1 MSTDKNTDKIDTEKI
16 NIAKTITGKTNAS
29 ELEKFDMLR
38 QDLSEFSADLSK
50 FKTENWNQFPSIDLY
65 MDQVVTY
72 LDRLLQLFD
81 TDASGKVITSSMVN
95 NYVKEGY
102 LKRPVNKKYDRVH
115 LVTLYIMSMLK
126 PILPIPLIAG
136 SLSNL
141 TDEAKYH
148 TFFEELAKL
157 QDEAFSKVSNMLS
170 ANIEQLSDEDYETA
184 LRLFALQLTSEA
196 NARKIVAEKILLSLN
211 KDTSKRF
218 DKEKTK

>member
-1 MSTDKNTDKIDTEKI
+1 LSTGNNTEKTNSENANASASGKSNTDKFERLGSIKQ
-16 NIAKTITGKTNAS
+16 
-29 ELEKFDMLR
+29 ELSDFSV
-38 QDLSEFSADLSK
+38 DLCN
-50 FKTENWNQFPSIDLY
+50 FKTESWNQFPDIDLY

-72 LDRLLQLFD
+72 LERLLKLFD
-81 TDASGKVITSSMVN
+81 TDDSGKIITSSMVN

-115 LVTLYIMSMLK
+115 LVTLYILSMLK

-148 TFFEELAKL
+148 SFFEELAKL
-157 QDEAFSKVSNMLS
+157 QDEAFRNVSNMLS
-170 ANIEQLSDEDYETA
+170 AKIEHLSEEDFETS

-196 NARKIVAEKILLSLN
+196 NARKIVAEKILHSLN
-211 KDTSKRF
+211 KDMAKSPS
-218 DKEKTK
+218 KEKSK